1 MRSSFGKKMRKNLSI
16 VALVLSICLLIS
28 VPFIR
33 KRNLERT
40 LNPEYRAALYFSH
53 LQAVDSETNQPIK
66 FTVKWDYELISPYI
80 KGSSPAIEM
89 EHSDYSQ
96 TITIV
101 GVEMENPLMLNIT
114 APGYYSTHVAVKAES
129 GGILTQSAEKLLTKV
144 KLTSIGTSSK
154 PNKE

>member
-1 MRSSFGKKMRKNLSI
+1 M
-16 VALVLSICLLIS
+16 
-28 VPFIR
+28 PFIR
-33 KRNLERT
+33 KWDLERT

-53 LQAVDSETNQPIK
+53 LQAVDSETDHPIK

-80 KGSSPAIEM
+80 KGSSPAVEM

-101 GVEMENPLMLNIT
+101 GVKMETPLTLNIH
-114 APGYYSTHVAVKAES
+114 APGYYSTQVAVKADT
-129 GGILTQSAEKLLTKV
+129 GGILTQSAEKLLSKV
-144 KLTSIGTSSK
+144 KLTPIEGTTT